1 MGRSFIGAL
10 ESVAIFA
17 AFGIFLLV
25 LFSTQPDFS
34 ISTLREP
41 TRTSQVVDSVRP
53 ELKSSDRQPLNAG
66 ALELQPSTSPRTSSQ
81 TRASDAAEAAGPL
94 VSIESSEAPSV
105 NTQEKSDR
113 RIPAFSSSV
122 LPEQTARTLQPE
134 LKKEQSKSAGTPT
147 LNAGGIQVSE
157 TSAPPDPNPRG
168 VGNVA
173 ASEPEKQSESVKS
186 ETAGTHG
193 NVDERTPAF
202 SIPPT
207 PAPARTRQPVEAQQA
222 QTLDLR
228 YSNTCNVAPA
238 DPKPN
243 RVRSGGKLYRNTE
256 EKRGDKA
263 WRRFTPDPVEP
274 SPSKNGRKYV
284 FRNHMGTTLSLSV
297 SVNGDQRTYS
307 LPIDGIRDGWPN
319 DLAHFPTTPAL
330 SFGNKS
336 T

>member
-1 MGRSFIGAL
+1 MGRSLIGAL
-10 ESVAIFA
+10 ESVAILA
-17 AFGIFLLV
+17 AFGILLLV

-207 PAPARTRQPVEAQQA
+207 PAPARTRQPVEAEQA

-228 YSNTCNVAPA
+228 VTQTPVTLPPPTPNQTGSDREENFTAIQKEEKGGIRLGVGLPHRSGSNRPHPRMGVNTCFEIIWGLLF
-238 DPKPN
+238 
-243 RVRSGGKLYRNTE
+243 RSR
-256 EKRGDKA
+256 
-263 WRRFTPDPVEP
+263 
-274 SPSKNGRKYV
+274 
-284 FRNHMGTTLSLSV
+284 
-297 SVNGDQRTYS
+297 
-307 LPIDGIRDGWPN
+307 
-319 DLAHFPTTPAL
+319 
-330 SFGNKS
+330 
-336 T
+336 